1 MFNYQIG
8 TFVVY
13 PAQGVAEIEGVE
25 NRHLAG
31 HTVPCMKVRLLD
43 TDYNIWIPLNRVQ
56 RCGLRHVS
64 SRRAASRAL
73 QVFRR
78 PPPTYKGI
86 SWIQRS
92 RGYEER
98 LAGGCLDEVALVFRD
113 LALMK
118 KRGPL
123 SFGQMR
129 LLERS
134 RRMCVHEIAI
144 ALDLDAKQ
152 VSLMIQE
159 LLECMEKDLVVGAR

>member
-1 MFNYQIG
+1 M
-8 TFVVY
+8 
-13 PAQGVAEIEGVE
+13 
-25 NRHLAG
+25 
-31 HTVPCMKVRLLD
+31 
-43 TDYNIWIPLNRVQ
+43 
-56 RCGLRHVS
+56 
-64 SRRAASRAL
+64 
-73 QVFRR
+73 
-78 PPPTYKGI
+78 
-86 SWIQRS
+86 
-92 RGYEER
+92 
-98 LAGGCLDEVALVFRD
+98 DEVALVFRD